1 MTISE
6 YIYLEFMTIS
16 EYIYLEFMTIS
27 EYIYLEFMTI
37 SEKDK
42 NLWRINPLLDRSIY
56 HKTNEL
62 CGIFF

>member
-1 MTISE
+1 MISE
-6 YIYLEFMTIS
+6 YL
-16 EYIYLEFMTIS
+16 YLEFMTIS